1 MKVTCTY
8 EKHKEL
14 NPDKR
19 AIITEQKHLTY
30 GEWYESVQQTAAA
43 FSMEEAITRRV
54 ALFLPN
60 DEVFLQ
66 VFAGACEAGWAS
78 IIGDM
83 RWKRT
88 EIEARLKQT
97 SPDFIVADKRM
108 RTIMADIPVKVVFSD
123 DLPQWLNG
131 KSYQE
136 ADIEENFPFYIG
148 FTSGSTGMPKAF
160 VRSHE
165 SWVETFRCNREDL
178 GMSRSEHVLVPGSFV
193 NSTFLY
199 GAISTLFEGGT
210 VYLLKKFNAAHLMRT
225 LDNYPISTVYV
236 VPTMI
241 QAMINEGYHSNKQV
255 TFISTGAKL
264 LPSVKKTFRN
274 QFANVPIHEF
284 YGASELS
291 FVSLIK
297 DEADEKYDTSV
308 GKVFHNVEI
317 CIMKEDGEK
326 AVVGEEGILYVKS
339 NMFFDGYINNSAET
353 KKVLQGDWA
362 TVYDI
367 AKMDE
372 AGYIYILGRKN
383 DMILYGAYN
392 IYPQEIEKVLK
403 SHHGVKEAAVIG
415 IRDAYWGEKVAAFI
429 AGDVSI
435 QSLKN
440 YCLKNLTAY
449 KIPRI
454 WRKIDSFPETAG
466 GKISRQKLKERFEQ
480 GVYV

>member
-1 MKVTCTY
+1 MKVTSTY
-8 EKHKEL
+8 DKHKEL
-14 NPDKR
+14 NPNKP
-19 AIITEQKHLTY
+19 AIITEQNYLTY
-30 GEWYESVQQTAAA
+30 GEWYEIVQQTAAA

-83 RWKRT
+83 RWKKA

-97 SPDFIVADKRM
+97 SPDFIIADKRM
-108 RTIMADIPVKVVFSD
+108 RNILSDLPYKVVFSD
-123 DLPQWLNG
+123 DLAQWANG
-131 KSYQE
+131 KSFQKT
-136 ADIEENFPFYIG
+136 DIEENVPFYIG

-160 VRSHE
+160 IRSHE
-165 SWVETFRCNREDL
+165 SWVDTFTCNREDL
-178 GMSRSEHVLVPGSFV
+178 GMSGSEHVLIPGSFV

-199 GAISTLFEGGT
+199 GAISTLFDGGT
-210 VYLLKKFNAAHLMRT
+210 VYLLRKFNTAHLMRT
-225 LDNYPISTVYV
+225 IDEYPISTVYV

-241 QAMINEGYHSNKQV
+241 QAVINEEFQSDKQL

-264 LPSVKKTFRN
+264 LPSVKKTFRK
-274 QFANVPIHEF
+274 QFPSVTIHEF

-297 DEADEKYDTSV
+297 DDADKKNDTSV
-308 GKVFHNVEI
+308 GKAFHNVEI

-326 AVVGEEGILYVKS
+326 AEVGEEGILYVKS
-339 NMFFDGYINNSAET
+339 NMFFDGYINNPVET

-403 SHHGVKEAAVIG
+403 SYHGVKEAAVIG
-415 IRDAYWGEKVAAFI
+415 ISDAYWGEKVAAFI
-429 AGDVSI
+429 EGDVSI
-435 QSLKN
+435 QSLKT
-440 YCLKNLTAY
+440 YCLKNLAAY

-454 WRKIDSFPETAG
+454 WREIDSFPETAG
-466 GKISRQKLKERFEQ
+466 GKISRQELKKQFEQ
-480 GVYV
+480 GSYV